1 MLTEREKEVIKLAY
15 LSRNEVAK
23 QLGISLS
30 TVRTH
35 YASAFNKLCVY
46 NRAEALLKAL
56 LIGELTIED
65 FKYVTVE

>member
-15 LSRNEVAK
+15 LPRNEVAK
-23 QLGISLS
+23 SLGISLA

-46 NRAEALLKAL
+46 NRAEAIIKAL

-65 FKYVTVE
+65 FNDV